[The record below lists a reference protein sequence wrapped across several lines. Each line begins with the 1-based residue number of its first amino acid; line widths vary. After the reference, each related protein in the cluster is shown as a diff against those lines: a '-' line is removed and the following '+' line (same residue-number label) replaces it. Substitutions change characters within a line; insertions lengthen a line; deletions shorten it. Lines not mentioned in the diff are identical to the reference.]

1 MKEQKALL
9 AVKVDP
15 AVAERVRHFCRERGL
30 KYGFFVEKA
39 VVEKMALEELKEDL
53 VDLKSLR
60 DLEDKAAPLDSYVK
74 KRRV

>member
-1 MKEQKALL
+1 MKESKALL

-53 VDLKSLR
+53 VELKSLR
-60 DLEDKAAPLDSYVK
+60 DLEDKAVPLDSYVK